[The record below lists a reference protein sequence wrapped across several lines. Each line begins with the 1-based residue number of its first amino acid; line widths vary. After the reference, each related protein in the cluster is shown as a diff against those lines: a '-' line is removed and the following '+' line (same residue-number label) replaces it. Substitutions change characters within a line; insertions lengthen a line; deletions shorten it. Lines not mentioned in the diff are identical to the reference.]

1 MKKNCSFVQESY
13 WQLKTVYMSD
23 ERTLREA
30 LFTQLQQLQLIF
42 KVLLRLLGNNAGIK
56 QFPKE

>member
-1 MKKNCSFVQESY
+1 
-13 WQLKTVYMSD
+13 MSD